1 MKTLLRTTL
10 FVCMLSAV
18 GAAQAAAA
26 HLAGDMAFKGT
37 MYMYS
42 PAGTAVMKD
51 PDITG
56 KMTMDMYTMGG
67 TATMSSPNTFMD
79 EVWTVDNIKVSMHM
93 ANMTADMSMDMHW
106 GGNLIPVRMAVQ
118 MGFDLLKTSWVLMES
133 IDTEKDGIPGTKMM
147 AGPFAGMSPA
157 FMGQAKMTGMRFIN
171 PGIPN
176 PNLTH

>member
-1 MKTLLRTTL
+1 
-10 FVCMLSAV
+10 MLSAV

-37 MYMYS
+37 MYMYN
-42 PAGTAVMKD
+42 ADAEQVMKD

-56 KMTMDMYTMGG
+56 TMTMDMYTMGG
-67 TATMSSPNTFMD
+67 TATMSSPNKFMGQA
-79 EVWTVDNIKVSMHM
+79 WTVDNIKVSMHM
-93 ANMTADMSMDMHW
+93 VNMTADMSMTMHW
-106 GGNLIPVRMAVQ
+106 GGNNIPVRMTVQ

-133 IDTEKDGIPGTKMM
+133 IDTDKDGIPGTAMT
-147 AGPFAGMSPA
+147 AGPFATMSPSI
-157 FMGQAKMTGMRFIN
+157 MGQAKMTGMRFIN

>member
-26 HLAGDMAFKGT
+26 HLAGDMYFKGT
-37 MYMYS
+37 MNMYDKT
-42 PAGTAVMKD
+42 GKQVMND

-56 KMTMDMYTMGG
+56 TMTMDMYTMGG
-67 TATMSSPNTFMD
+67 IATMSSPNPFFG
-79 EVWTVDNIKVSMHM
+79 ENWTVDNIKVSMHM
-93 ANMTADMSMDMHW
+93 VDMTADMSMMMHW
-106 GGNLIPVRMAVQ
+106 NGNDFPVRMTMK
-118 MGFDLLKTSWVLMES
+118 MGMDLLKSVWVLMS
-133 IDTEKDGIPGTKMM
+133 TVDADKNGIPGTAMTV
-147 AGPFAGMSPA
+147 GPMVGFSPA
-157 FMGQAKMTGMRFIN
+157 MTGQAKMTGMRFIN